1 MIKINLIG
9 EAKRPV
15 AARPSAL
22 TGVSGEESNWP
33 FFVMVGLIGI
43 GLLMTVGHFLYLNGK
58 VNGKKDEVAE
68 AQREVDE
75 LAPFIKEVEE
85 FKEKKA
91 ELERK
96 IQVINNLKA
105 NQRGPVQVMDQ
116 ISRALPELLWL
127 TRMQV
132 RGETITLQGQAFNT
146 NAVANFI
153 ENLDRVPEF
162 QEPILRETTR
172 QGPVYRFSL
181 TYRFTYTPPETEEV
195 ETAAVAEG

>member
-22 TGVSGEESNWP
+22 TGVGEGSNWP
-33 FFVMVGLIGI
+33 FFVMVGLIGL
-43 GLLMTVGHFLYLNGK
+43 GLLMTAGHFLYLNGK
-58 VNGKKDEVAE
+58 VNGKEDQVAE

-85 FKEKKA
+85 FKAKKA

-96 IQVINNLKA
+96 IRVINNLKA

-172 QGPVYRFSL
+172 NGPVYSFSL
-181 TYRFTYTPPETEEV
+181 TYRFSYTPPPTEES
-195 ETAAVAEG
+195 ETTTVAEG

>member
-9 EAKRPV
+9 EAKRPI
-15 AARPSAL
+15 ASRASAL
-22 TGVSGEESNWP
+22 TGGGEESSWP
-33 FFVMVGLIGI
+33 FFVMIGLIGLGI
-43 GLLMTVGHFLYLNGK
+43 LLTAGHFLYVNGK

-68 AQREVDE
+68 ASREVEE
-75 LAPFIKEVEE
+75 LAAFIKEVQE
-85 FKEKKA
+85 FKAKKA

-172 QGPVYRFSL
+172 NGPVYSFSL
-181 TYRFTYTPPETEEV
+181 TYRFSYTPPPTEEA
-195 ETAAVAEG
+195 ETTAVAEG

>member
-9 EAKRPV
+9 EAKRPI
-15 AARPSAL
+15 AARPSAM
-22 TGVSGEESNWP
+22 TGVGEESNWP
-33 FFVMVGLIGI
+33 FFVMVGLIGLGI
-43 GLLMTVGHFLYLNGK
+43 LLTAGHFLYLNGK
-58 VNGKKDEVAE
+58 VNNKEEQVADAQHEVE
-68 AQREVDE
+68 E

-85 FKEKKA
+85 FKAKKA

-132 RGETITLQGQAFNT
+132 RGETITLQGQ
-146 NAVANFI
+146 
-153 ENLDRVPEF
+153 NLDRVPEF

-172 QGPVYRFSL
+172 KGPVYSYSL
-181 TYRFTYTPPETEEV
+181 TYRFSYTPPPTEEA
-195 ETAAVAEG
+195 ETTAVAEG

>member
-15 AARPSAL
+15 AAHPSAL
-22 TGVSGEESNWP
+22 TGVAEESNWP
-33 FFVMVGLIGI
+33 FLVMVGLIGV
-43 GLLMTVGHFLYLNGK
+43 GLLLTVGHFLYLNGK
-58 VNGKKDEVAE
+58 VNGKQDQVVE
-68 AQREVDE
+68 AQHEVDE

-85 FKEKKA
+85 FKAKKA

-172 QGPVYRFSL
+172 NGPVYSFSL
-181 TYRFTYTPPETEEV
+181 TYRFSYTPPPTEEA
-195 ETAAVAEG
+195 ETTTVAEG

>member
-9 EAKRPV
+9 ETKRPV

-22 TGVSGEESNWP
+22 AGAAEGSNWP
-33 FFVMVGLIGI
+33 FFVMVGLIGL
-43 GLLMTVGHFLYLNGK
+43 GMLMTAGHFLYMNGK
-58 VNGKKDEVAE
+58 VNGKKQEVEE

-85 FKEKKA
+85 FKAKKV
-91 ELERK
+91 ELERR

-132 RGETITLQGQAFNT
+132 QGETITLQGQAFNT

-172 QGPVYRFSL
+172 SGPVYNFSL
-181 TYRFTYTPPETEEV
+181 TYRFTYAPPPPEEAEPTAVV
-195 ETAAVAEG
+195 EG

>member
-9 EAKRPV
+9 EAKRPI

-22 TGVSGEESNWP
+22 TGVAEGSNWP
-33 FFVMVGLIGI
+33 FFVMVGLIGL
-43 GLLMTVGHFLYLNGK
+43 GLLLTVGHFLYLNGK
-58 VNGKKDEVAE
+58 VNGKQDQVAD

-85 FKEKKA
+85 FKAKKA

-172 QGPVYRFSL
+172 NGPVYSFSL
-181 TYRFTYTPPETEEV
+181 TYRFSYTPPPTEEA
-195 ETAAVAEG
+195 ETTTVAEG